1 MENLTTYIAYD
12 AGCNIWVVE
21 PFNKNIDW
29 HLECYQGS
37 KKECKEYAESEMEQ
51 ANMSYNDSDYLIG

>member
-1 MENLTTYIAYD
+1 MKNSNSYIAYD
-12 AGCNIWVVE
+12 AGSNIWVVE